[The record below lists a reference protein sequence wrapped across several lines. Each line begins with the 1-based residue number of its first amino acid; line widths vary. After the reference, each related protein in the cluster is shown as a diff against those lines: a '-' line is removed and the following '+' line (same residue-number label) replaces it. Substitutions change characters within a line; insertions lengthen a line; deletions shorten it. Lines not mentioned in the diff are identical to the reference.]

1 MEEEHSFDLDLDL
14 EEDGPTDYAILDQD
28 ILSEKSVT
36 EQNASDSVRPFMSA
50 METSDVIDGSALVS
64 GILSDLLNSVVDH
77 VS

>member
-1 MEEEHSFDLDLDL
+1 MEDGHSFDLDLDL
-14 EEDGPTDYAILDQD
+14 EDSPTDCAILDQD

-36 EQNASDSVRPFMSA
+36 EQNPSDSVRPFKSA
-50 METSDVIDGSALVS
+50 VESSDVIDGSALVS